1 MPALVRVADVR
12 ARARTLW
19 EREGR
24 RWAAGDGSTAV
35 LDIPLHPPTERDV
48 LADYAGSIAWVRA
61 WRDAAGADVE
71 VMWED
76 RRWGR
81 VGTQAVPTRVCVRG
95 PDAITAVAGTSVQW
109 RRWRERSIELVSA
122 LGNSEALRVSL
133 TTHAR
138 VIGELDGVDFHRL
151 RDVAAWLR
159 ANPSSGRFVR
169 QLPIRGIDTK
179 WLERH
184 RAVVEALVGGDG
196 LGLRQPPVLTRVR
209 FLDPALAPAG
219 VTDLT
224 APHAQLDALDVRP
237 ERVVIVENLQTFLA
251 LPERSGVV
259 AIDGRGNVAPQL
271 AAIGWLRDADVV
283 YWGDLDSHGLRI
295 LSQTRAAG
303 LSLTS
308 CLMDQETLMAY
319 RDLWVV
325 EPQPYRGV
333 LTYLTAPEQTVL
345 AALREHGDV
354 RLEQERIEWNYAVAH
369 LDVASRGHSAHGLR
383 TPDAAGP
390 RLSTP

>member
-1 MPALVRVADVR
+1 MAALVRVVDVR

-24 RWAAGDGSTAV
+24 RWAAGDSSTAV

-48 LADYAGSIAWVRA
+48 LADYAGSIAWVQA
-61 WRDAAGADVE
+61 WRDAAGADIE
-71 VMWED
+71 VTWED

-109 RRWRERSIELVSA
+109 RRWRARSIELVST
-122 LGNSEALRVSL
+122 LGNSEALLVSL
-133 TTHAR
+133 VTHAR
-138 VIGELDGVDFHRL
+138 VIGELDSSDFRRL

-169 QLPIRGIDTK
+169 QLPIRGIDSK

-184 RAVVEALVGGDG
+184 RAVVEALVGGQG

-209 FLDPALAPAG
+209 FLDQALAPGG

-224 APHAQLDALDVRP
+224 APPAQLDALTVRP
-237 ERVVIVENLQTFLA
+237 ERVVIVENLQSFLA
-251 LPERSGVV
+251 LPDRAGVI

-271 AAIGWLRDADVV
+271 AAIGWIRDAEAV

-295 LSQTRAAG
+295 LSQARGAG

-325 EPQPYRGV
+325 EPQPYRGA
-333 LTYLTAPEQTVL
+333 LTHLTEPEQAVL
-345 AALREHGDV
+345 AA
-354 RLEQERIEWNYAVAH
+354 
-369 LDVASRGHSAHGLR
+369 
-383 TPDAAGP
+383 
-390 RLSTP
+390 

>member
-48 LADYAGSIAWVRA
+48 LADYGGSIAWVQA
-61 WRDAAGADVE
+61 WRDASGADLE
-71 VMWED
+71 VTWED

-122 LGNSEALRVSL
+122 LDNSEALLVAL
-133 TTHAR
+133 VTHAR
-138 VIGELDGVDFHRL
+138 AIGELDGSDFRRL
-151 RDVAAWLR
+151 RDVAVWLR

-184 RAVVEALVGGDG
+184 RAVVEALVGREG
-196 LGLRQPPVLTRVR
+196 LGLRQPPALTRVR

-224 APHAQLDALDVRP
+224 APHAQLDALDVHP

-251 LPERSGVV
+251 LPERAGVV

-271 AAIGWLRDADVV
+271 AAIGWIREAEAV

-303 LSLTS
+303 LSLIS

-325 EPQPYRGV
+325 EPQPYRGALIH
-333 LTYLTAPEQTVL
+333 LTEPEQAVL

-354 RLEQERIEWNYAVAH
+354 RLEQERIEWDYAVAR
-369 LDVASRGHSAHGLR
+369 LDLALN
-383 TPDAAGP
+383 
-390 RLSTP
+390 

>member
-1 MPALVRVADVR
+1 MPALRVVDVR

-48 LADYAGSIAWVRA
+48 LADYAGSVAWVQA
-61 WRDAAGADVE
+61 WRDVAGTELE
-71 VMWED
+71 VTWED

-81 VGTQAVPTRVCVRG
+81 VGTQAVPTRVYVRG
-95 PDAITAVAGTSVQW
+95 PDAITAVAGTGAQW
-109 RRWRERSIELVSA
+109 RRWRERSIELMST
-122 LGNSEALRVSL
+122 LGDSDALRASL
-133 TTHAR
+133 AAHAR
-138 VIGELDGVDFHRL
+138 LIGELGSADFRRL

-184 RAVVEALVGGDG
+184 RAVVEALVGGQG

-209 FLDPALAPAG
+209 FLDPALAPTG

-224 APHAQLDALDVRP
+224 APRAQLDALTVSP

-251 LPERSGVV
+251 LPERAGVV

-271 AAIGWLRDADVV
+271 AAIGWIRNAKAV

-295 LSQTRAAG
+295 LSQARGAG

-308 CLMDQETLMAY
+308 CLMDEETLMAY

-325 EPQPYRGV
+325 EPQPFRGAPTH
-333 LTYLTAPEQTVL
+333 LTEPEQ
-345 AALREHGDV
+345 AALTSIREHGDV
-354 RLEQERIEWNYAVAH
+354 RLEQERIEWDYAVAR
-369 LDVASRGHSAHGLR
+369 LDVTLG
-383 TPDAAGP
+383 
-390 RLSTP
+390 